1 MLPSLASLPHH
12 DETHTGWYGKQKVQ
26 ALRRKFTGDAVP
38 GFKELLIDYYDAV
51 TNTDDTKRGILIA
64 QALSA
69 LQTYWEENAEQLSQ
83 KLPHGK
89 DMFGPQIFDKQ
100 LKEVNSVLF
109 NKTKEY
115 AHKSKNWGI
124 QKGRKWAECFL
135 RSLQDPQACLEMN
148 DATPP
153 YPPKEADR

>member
-12 DETHTGWYGKQKVQ
+12 DEAHTGKYGKHTVQ
-26 ALRRKFTGDAVP
+26 ALRRKATGDAVP

-51 TNTDDTKRGILIA
+51 TNADDTKRGILIA

-69 LQTYWEENAEQLSQ
+69 LQTYWEEHAEQLSQ

-89 DMFGPQIFDKQ
+89 DMFGPQISDKQ
-100 LKEVNSVLF
+100 LEEANSMLF
-109 NKTKEY
+109 TKTTEY
-115 AHKSKNWGI
+115 AHKSKNLGI
-124 QKGRKWAECFL
+124 RQERQGKKWAECFL

-148 DATPP
+148 DAI
-153 YPPKEADR
+153 PKVEKL